1 MSMEYKIRFEGDGVA
16 ISRHNDDAQVAE
28 RKPDA
33 PVVQSS
39 LQLTHGSRKAL
50 QQKNS
55 KAGNGFDAN
64 DESGG
69 LDANDESGG
78 FDANDESFLIRR
90 GVDAC
95 DESLAVRLER
105 VTITISRP
113 FTSLRSSP
121 TRTQKKIA
129 ATNGSSFQIETQEK
143 LNWCWAAVAA
153 TLSQYFFPD
162 SPISQCEIARE
173 VLHPQGGDCCG
184 AVSDCDRSA
193 ELKDALSA
201 AGALTGQTIHTR
213 KLAGKPITFGAIRKQ
228 IDSGHPVGVHIEW
241 YSEQRGHV
249 VIISGYS
256 LDRSGEQWLDIAD
269 PYYQDATVPYAQF
282 VSAYLD
288 AGEWRDTYLVEV
300 DRRP

>member
-1 MSMEYKIRFEGDGVA
+1 MSMEYKIRFEGDGVS
-16 ISRHNDDAQVAE
+16 ISRHDDDGQVAE

-39 LQLTHGSRKAL
+39 LQLTHGHRKAL
-50 QQKNS
+50 QEKHS

-90 GVDAC
+90 GSDAS

-113 FTSLRSSP
+113 FTSWCPS
-121 TRTQKKIA
+121 RTHIKKKIA
-129 ATNGSSFQIETQEK
+129 VTNGIDFQIETQKK

-153 TLSQYFFPD
+153 TVSQYFFPD
-162 SPISQCEIARE
+162 SSISQCEIARE

-184 AVSDCDRSA
+184 AVSDCDRPA
-193 ELKDALSA
+193 ELKEALSA
-201 AGALTGQTIHTR
+201 AGALTGQAIHAR
-213 KLAGKPITFGAIRKQ
+213 KLAGRPITFGAIRKQ
-228 IDSGHPVGVHIEW
+228 IDSGRPVCAHIEW
-241 YSEQRGHV
+241 YGEQRGHV

-256 LDRSGEQWLDIAD
+256 LDKSGGQWLDIAD
-269 PYYQDATVPYAQF
+269 PYYQDATVPYQQF

-288 AGEWRDTYLVEV
+288 AGEWRDTYLV
-300 DRRP
+300 DLG